1 MKILILS
8 LYGKHYEK
16 ILISLD
22 QSIVS
27 GSNFFIGLLISK
39 LLGLEEL
46 GIYAFVWLLLMMSS
60 SLMQNFISIPM
71 INKYI
76 GLNNLESKIY
86 IVNVFLLQLLSATIF
101 SVVIYL
107 LLIFPLNISFFKT
120 LSENSSSI
128 PLLIFSYLMQDFMR
142 RLFIL
147 NVNLKKLLLSDIFVN
162 GGQVCF
168 LLFYLNGS
176 KIEFNMLL
184 LFFAFTYMLGFVFG
198 IERYFLS
205 KHSIQKIIEIV
216 KHHWHIAKW
225 LLASAILQWFAG
237 NYFIVSAGNFLG
249 TESAGIIRIAQ
260 SIVGIMNIF
269 FIALE
274 FYVPGKAILIFSK
287 YGREYLLNYMFKLSV
302 VGFLIC
308 LLFSITIIFTAENLL
323 SILYGVDYI
332 KYSSII
338 IYFSFFY
345 IIVFLGYP
353 MRFILR
359 AMNKMKDMFWAYL
372 FATIFS
378 LLMAEYMIKKFDIW
392 GVVLGLAISQL
403 IMQGWY
409 IRAIIN
415 SKYNLK

>member
-1 MKILILS
+1 MKLFILAF
-8 LYGKHYEK
+8 YRKHYEK

-22 QSIVS
+22 QAIVS
-27 GSNFFIGLLISK
+27 GSNFLIGLLISK
-39 LLGLEEL
+39 LLGLDEL
-46 GIYAFVWLLLMMSS
+46 GVYAFIWLLLMMSS
-60 SLMQNFISIPM
+60 SLIQNFISIPM
-71 INKYI
+71 INKYY
-76 GLNNLESKIY
+76 GLKILDSKIY
-86 IVNVFLLQLLSATIF
+86 IVNVFLLQLISVTLF

-107 LLIFPLNISFFKT
+107 LLIFPLNISFFIT
-120 LSENSSSI
+120 LSDNSISI
-128 PLLIFSYLMQDFMR
+128 PILIFSYLMQDFIR

-147 NVNLKKLLLSDIFVN
+147 TVNLTKLLLSDLFVN
-162 GGQVCF
+162 ASQVCF
-168 LLFYLNGS
+168 LLFFINEP
-176 KIEFNMLL
+176 KIEFNNLI
-184 LFFAFTYMLGFVFG
+184 FFLAMTYLLGFIYGLDGYYFG
-198 IERYFLS
+198 KKSFR
-205 KHSIQKIIEIV
+205 KIIEIINQ
-216 KHHWHIAKW
+216 HWHIAKW

-274 FYVPGKAILIFSK
+274 FYIPAKAVIIYST
-287 YGREYLLNYMFKLSV
+287 YGRDYLLNYMFKLSLF
-302 VGFLIC
+302 GFLIC
-308 LLFSITIIFTAENLL
+308 LLFSIILIFTAENLL
-323 SILYGVDYI
+323 SILYGVNY
-332 KYSSII
+332 KQYSSII
-338 IYFSFFY
+338 ICFSFFY

-378 LLMAEYMIKKFDIW
+378 LLMAEYMIKKFELW
-392 GVVLGLAISQL
+392 GVVLGLSISQL